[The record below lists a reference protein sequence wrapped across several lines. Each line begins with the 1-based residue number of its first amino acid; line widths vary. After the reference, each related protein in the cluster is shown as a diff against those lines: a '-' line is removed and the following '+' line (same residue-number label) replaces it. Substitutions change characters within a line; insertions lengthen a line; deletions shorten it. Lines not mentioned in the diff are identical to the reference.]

1 MLTALWWV
9 ADALLLFAVAPIALY
24 LSIRLILGL
33 VRAHRVLLIIRDQAA
48 GLGQGLPPALG
59 EVVSAVQAVEG
70 LVPAR
75 TPASTR

>member
-33 VRAHRVLLIIRDQAA
+33 VRAHRVLLQIRDVAES
-48 GLGQGLPPALG
+48 LGRGLPPALG
-59 EVVSAVQAVEG
+59 QVVSAVQAVEG
-70 LVPAR
+70 LVPAK
-75 TPASTR
+75 TPATR